1 MVKVLTKSV
10 AVVQER
16 EMVYKAVVHTV
27 FLYGSDRWVVT
38 GMMLTVLEVFHHRV
52 ARKIAGKTAQ
62 CPGDGG
68 WEWPPV
74 EEDLDLAGI
83 YLIKEYIQRRQATI
97 AACMAN
103 RSIYKLCTGAEK
115 FLDPEDS

>member
-52 ARKIAGKTAQ
+52 ARKIAGKTARRA
-62 CPGDGG
+62 GG
-68 WEWPPV
+68 SGFEWLPV
-74 EEDLDLAGI
+74 EEDLEVAGMWP
-83 YLIKEYIQRRQATI
+83 IK
-97 AACMAN
+97 
-103 RSIYKLCTGAEK
+103 
-115 FLDPEDS
+115 